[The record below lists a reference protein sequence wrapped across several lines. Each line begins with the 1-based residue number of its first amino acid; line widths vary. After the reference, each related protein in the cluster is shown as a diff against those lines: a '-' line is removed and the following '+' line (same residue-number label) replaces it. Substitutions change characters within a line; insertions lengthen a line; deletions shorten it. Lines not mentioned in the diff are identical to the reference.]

1 MADQF
6 IELNSRG
13 RPLEFVP
20 PKVSKRMLAK
30 LAATLDAADIECER
44 EDDLDERGFY
54 DGCACDAC
62 WNAIEAIR
70 NRRYDA
76 ALEYSD
82 AVSARTL
89 IARIKK
95 ENSKRV
101 PTASEGHKI
110 RDAASK
116 AAVHLREL
124 CEAGPDFYTTRE
136 IIDARAAAH
145 LTDALFEI
153 AHEKFQD
160 AERQG
165 RADKAAGIVRTGYQ
179 PTRSL

>member
-1 MADQF
+1 MADHF
-6 IELNSRG
+6 IEFDGRG

-20 PKVSKRMLAK
+20 PKISKRKIAK
-30 LAATLDAADIECER
+30 LAAALDTADIECER

-54 DGCACDAC
+54 NGCACDAC

-70 NRRYDA
+70 NRRHDA

-82 AVSARTL
+82 AVGARSL

-95 ENSKRV
+95 ENSQRV
-101 PTASEGHKI
+101 STASEGHKI
-110 RDAASK
+110 KYAASK
-116 AAVHLREL
+116 AAVHLHEL

-136 IIDARAAAH
+136 MIDARANAH

-153 AHEKFQD
+153 AQEKFQD
-160 AERQG
+160 AERQE
-165 RADKAAGIVRTGYQ
+165 RADKAAGIVRTGYE

>member
-1 MADQF
+1 MVDH
-6 IELNSRG
+6 LNEWDSRG

-20 PKVSKRMLAK
+20 PKISKRKVAN
-30 LAATLDAADIECER
+30 LAAALDAADIECER

-54 DGCACDAC
+54 SGCGCDAC

-70 NRRYDA
+70 NRRHDA

-82 AVSARTL
+82 AVGARTH

-95 ENSKRV
+95 DNSKRA

-110 RDAASK
+110 KDAASK
-116 AAVHLREL
+116 AAVHLHEL

-136 IIDARAAAH
+136 IIDARAAVV

-153 AHEKFQD
+153 AQEKFQD

-165 RADKAAGIVRTGYQ
+165 RADRAAGIVRTGYQ